1 MKLRI
6 PSLLIASAAGILAPH
21 AAAQEA
27 PVVREGAYWV
37 GSIGDSFPI
46 AAQSRLQLN
55 TRGNVVVRK
64 GTGDQVTYRVRQSVR
79 AASED
84 QARAMLGGGLR
95 QVTSERGRVTLELR
109 PVSARTVKTEIE
121 IGVPPQVAM
130 VIVQTQLG
138 GIEVADFDGALQLST
153 GGGEIQLG
161 RIGGSV
167 ECFSGAGQVAIDR
180 AGGAIHCTTVG
191 GNMMVRDA
199 GGPVALSNQ
208 LGGNIR
214 VDKAAG
220 EVRAHSAQ
228 GMIEVGQAGGT
239 VFADTQGGFIQVGSA
254 RGVQAESAAG
264 TVRVK
269 NDAGPLNL
277 TTMAGNILAEL
288 LAGAR
293 MQDSSLVAG
302 AGDITVLIPS
312 GLALSVMARNRTGG
326 TPRIVSEFPEI
337 QVSNAKFFQSP
348 LVGQGAINGGGP
360 VLNLNTSSGVIYLR
374 RK

>member
-6 PSLLIASAAGILAPH
+6 ANLLMATAVVVVVQK
-21 AAAQEA
+21 AAAQE

-37 GSIGDSFPI
+37 GSVGDSFPI
-46 AAQSRLQLN
+46 EAQSRLQIN
-55 TRGNVVVRK
+55 TRGNVVVRRAA
-64 GTGDQVTYRVRQSVR
+64 GDQVTYRVRQSVR

-84 QARAMLGGGLR
+84 QARALLGGGEKDVR
-95 QVTSERGRVTLELR
+95 PMRGRVVLELR
-109 PVSARTVKTEIE
+109 PISASIVKTDIE
-121 IGVPPQVAM
+121 IGVPAQVSA
-130 VIVQTQLG
+130 VIVQTELG
-138 GIEVADFDGALQLST
+138 GIDVAEFDGAVQLST

-161 RIGGSV
+161 KIGGTV
-167 ECFSGAGQVAIDR
+167 QCFSGGGQVVIER
-180 AGGAIHCTTVG
+180 AGGAINCTTVG
-191 GNMMVRDA
+191 GNMLVRDA

-208 LGGNIR
+208 MGGNIR

-228 GMIEVGQAGGT
+228 GMIEIGQAGGA
-239 VFADTQGGFIQVGSA
+239 VFADTRGGFIQVGSA
-254 RGVQAESAAG
+254 RGVQAESGAG

-277 TTMAGNILAEL
+277 ATTAGNILAEL

-293 MQDSSLVAG
+293 VQDSSLVAG

-312 GLALSVMARNRTGG
+312 NLALSVMARNSTGG
-326 TPRIVSEFPEI
+326 TPRIVSDFPEI
-337 QVSNAKFFQSP
+337 QVTAARFFQSP

>member
-6 PSLLIASAAGILAPH
+6 ASLAMAAAAIVVPR
-21 AAAQEA
+21 AAAQDM
-27 PVVREGAYWV
+27 PLVREGAYWV
-37 GSIGDSFPI
+37 GSVGDSFP
-46 AAQSRLQLN
+46 ASAPALRVN
-55 TRGNVVVRK
+55 TRGNVVVRRS
-64 GTGDQVTYRVRQSVR
+64 TGDQVTYRVRQSVL
-79 AASED
+79 AANEA
-84 QARAMLGGGLR
+84 QARALLGGGGA
-95 QVTSERGRVTLELR
+95 QMSSARGRMVLQLQ
-109 PVSARTVKTEIE
+109 PISAGTVKTVIE
-121 IGVPPQVAM
+121 IGVPPQVSS
-130 VIVQTQLG
+130 VTVQTALG
-138 GIEVADFDGALQLST
+138 GIDIAEFDGAVQLST

-161 RIGGSV
+161 RIGGSIQ
-167 ECFSGAGQVAIDR
+167 CFSGAGQVIIER
-180 AGGAIHCTTVG
+180 AGGAINCTTVG
-191 GNMMVRDA
+191 GNMAVRDA

-208 LGGNIR
+208 MGGNIR

-228 GMIEVGQAGGT
+228 GMIEVGQAGGA

-264 TVRVK
+264 MVRVR
-269 NDAGPLNL
+269 NDSGPMNL
-277 TTMAGNILAEL
+277 SAMAGNILAEL

-312 GLALSVMARNRTGG
+312 NLAVSVMARNSTGG
-326 TPRIVSEFPEI
+326 TPRIVSEFPE
-337 QVSNAKFFQSP
+337 VRVTPAKFFQAP
-348 LVGQGAINGGGP
+348 MVGQGAINGGGP

>member
-1 MKLRI
+1 MKLSVA
-6 PSLLIASAAGILAPH
+6 SLMMAAVV

-46 AAQSRLQLN
+46 AAQSRLQVN
-55 TRGNVVVRK
+55 THGNVVVRK
-64 GTGDQVTYRVRQSVR
+64 AAGDQVTYRVRQRVS
-79 AASED
+79 AASEE
-84 QARAMLGGGLR
+84 QARAMLGGGAK
-95 QVTSERGRVTLELR
+95 QVSSLRGRVVLELQ
-109 PVSARTVKTEIE
+109 PISARAVKTDIE
-121 IGVPPQVAM
+121 IGVPPQVST
-130 VIVQTQLG
+130 VIIQTELG
-138 GIEVADFDGALQLST
+138 GIDVAEFDGAVQLST

-161 RIGGSV
+161 KIGGSV
-167 ECFSGAGQVAIDR
+167 QCFSGAGQVVIER
-180 AGGAIHCTTVG
+180 AGGTVNCTTVG
-191 GNMMVRDA
+191 GNMVVRNA
-199 GGPVALSNQ
+199 GSSVALSNQ
-208 LGGNIR
+208 MGGNIR

-228 GMIEVGQAGGT
+228 GMIEVGQAGGA

-264 TVRVK
+264 MVRVK
-269 NDAGPLNL
+269 NDEGPMNL
-277 TTMAGNILAEL
+277 AAMAGNILAEL

-302 AGDITVLIPS
+302 TGDITVLIPS
-312 GLALSVMARNRTGG
+312 DLAISVMARNSTGG
-326 TPRIVSEFPEI
+326 TPRIISDFPEI
-337 QVSNAKFFQSP
+337 RVSPAKFFQSP
-348 LVGQGAINGGGP
+348 LVGQGAINGGGT